1 MRGNRLTPV
10 GRMWGNDEKLN
21 QAAYDAGERVK
32 ESWINPVAEKIRRG
46 LGGKRPSWGWN
57 GRLNG
62 SADNFISSCAS
73 CHSTA
78 QMDQS
83 KTLSSVVSMTPPSP
97 VFRNGRYVSVND
109 KGTMDWFRNFP
120 AGTAFSANKISSSTL
135 VSGDYSLQLMIGYGN
150 YQRWKRQN
158 PTTTTGRIVP
168 QMKMIPR
175 KVFGFKREGE
185 EGFPPRQGPDIRFD
199 KEE

>member
-1 MRGNRLTPV
+1 
-10 GRMWGNDEKLN
+10 
-21 QAAYDAGERVK
+21 
-32 ESWINPVAEKIRRG
+32 
-46 LGGKRPSWGWN
+46 
-57 GRLNG
+57 
-62 SADNFISSCAS
+62 
-73 CHSTA
+73 
-78 QMDQS
+78 
-83 KTLSSVVSMTPPSP
+83 
-97 VFRNGRYVSVND
+97 
-109 KGTMDWFRNFP
+109 
-120 AGTAFSANKISSSTL
+120 
-135 VSGDYSLQLMIGYGN
+135 MIGYGN